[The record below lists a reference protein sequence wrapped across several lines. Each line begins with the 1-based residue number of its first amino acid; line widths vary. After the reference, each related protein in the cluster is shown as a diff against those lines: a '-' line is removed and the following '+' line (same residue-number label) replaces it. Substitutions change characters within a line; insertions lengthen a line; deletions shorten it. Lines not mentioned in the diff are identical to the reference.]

1 MDSLKTLHE
10 NHQGKVS
17 DKWTRYLEDY
27 DPILTP
33 YRNQTIN
40 LLEIGVQNGGSLEV
54 WSKYFPEATHII
66 GCDINEKCQDL
77 HYDDPRIQVIIGDAG
92 TDATKQQILAIVPT
106 FDIIIDDGSHTS
118 GDIVRN
124 FAHYFDRLNDNGTFI
139 IEDLHCSYWQEFDGG
154 LYHPYSAINF
164 LKNLADIVNH
174 EHWGLPLRNNETLEE
189 ICHRYNVIT
198 PHSLAHIHSV
208 EFINSVCI
216 IKKRT
221 PNENELGVRIIAGQ
235 EAVVVENKTANHT
248 RSITPSQ
255 IDTIYPQSQT
265 QVILGLQAQLDEMQ
279 QNLTAAQQQNQQDKT
294 TIATQSAQLVQ
305 LTELSQLLNTKL
317 AQIEKKVLLL
327 EKENNQSTQHLHNHI
342 SNLDNHIAGL
352 QNYTASLESKTK
364 RQAKL
369 WTFRLLKPLF
379 NTERAISSA
388 NRYRKQFTSLVREK
402 GSIGKA
408 YQFLRHAYK
417 QTHSFQ
423 TVKQLLKSSN
433 QPAIAI
439 SDAPLPPVPEIF
451 QNMVS
456 QAANETCAL
465 KVAIIGEMSIPQC
478 KKYRVTQKQ
487 EMFKALGIPCSV
499 TSWTDYEEA
508 KKQISLAS
516 VVIFYRVPAFD
527 SVMALINECRRLRIK
542 TYWDVD
548 DLIFDEETLKISST
562 INSLDEQER
571 DGVINGARLYRKAM
585 LACDEGIASTS
596 GLAEAMREAGL
607 KTVHIVENALDIETL
622 KAAQEINSKAQHSD
636 NIIRIIYGSGTKT
649 HNIDFME
656 AAAAVAETLKKYP
669 NVRFRYIGYLELPAD
684 FDDVKDQIEHIHFCN
699 YTEYLA
705 YLAECDISI
714 APLENF
720 IFNDAK
726 SNIKYLE
733 ASITKLASVCSPR
746 AAFADAIE
754 QGKTAFLAD
763 SKQQWLDAFDALI
776 QDEQLRHNMAAAAY
790 ESVTQR
796 YAPAAVGKTL
806 AAAVQDAAFD
816 AQKSKVLTFNVYYHP
831 QSFGGATIVA
841 EQLNK
846 LLAKDGNHKIYA
858 VTTLPVSHYLKAYD
872 TIRYEYK
879 QVTVFGVAVPSQDM
893 ENYDNPLF
901 SKVVA
906 EIIELVQPEIAHI
919 HCIQGIGVGVM
930 DLCHKKG
937 IKTVVTFHDAWWICP
952 NQFML
957 DGEKFRENWDDVAFA
972 NGKML
977 EHTLSQVDLLLA
989 PSQYFADVHEKKLH
1003 QAVRVNKNGVTLP
1016 IHKLEKRK
1024 SDVIRFG
1031 YVGGKTSIKGVHLIL
1046 EAFRLHNFENT
1057 RLCVVDNMIN
1067 VGAKSFYDQDFAG
1080 IQNYQIMPA
1089 YNQNTI
1095 DQFFAEIDVL
1105 LFPTQWK
1112 ESFGLTV
1119 REAILRD
1126 VWVIATDGG
1135 GVVEDIIDGENGT
1148 IIPFDSD
1155 AEDLSQAIRDV
1166 CKRYQAMPDGA
1177 IINLPKAHIRSFAEQ
1192 KDELAQMY
1200 QELLADKTSI

>member
-1 MDSLKTLHE
+1 MDSLKTLYE
-10 NHQGKVS
+10 THQGKVS
-17 DKWTRYLEDY
+17 EKWALYLNDY
-27 DPILTP
+27 DHILAP
-33 YRNQTIN
+33 YRNQAIS
-40 LLEIGVQNGGSLEV
+40 LLEIGVHNGGGLEI
-54 WSKYFPEATHII
+54 WSKYFPQAAHII
-66 GCDINEKCQDL
+66 GCDSNKKCQTL
-77 HYDDPRIQVIIGDAG
+77 HYDDARIQVVIGDAG
-92 TDATKQQILAIVPT
+92 EKSTKQHILNASPN
-106 FDIIIDDGSHTS
+106 FDIIISNSFHAS

-124 FAHYFDRLNDNGTFI
+124 FANYFDHLNDNGIFI
-139 IEDLHCSYWQEFDGG
+139 IEDLRCSYWQEFDGS
-154 LYHPYSAINF
+154 LYHPHSAISF
-164 LKNLADIVNH
+164 LKNLADVVNH
-174 EHWGLPLRNNETLEE
+174 EHWGLLLRNDKILEP
-189 ICHRYNVIT
+189 IFQRYHVVAPN
-198 PHSLAHIHSV
+198 SLAHIHAV
-208 EFINSVCI
+208 TFANSMCI
-216 IKKRT
+216 ITKRA
-221 PNENELGVRIIAGQ
+221 PSENELGTRVVAGQ
-235 EAVVVENKTANHT
+235 EAVIEQNNTPERAS
-248 RSITPSQ
+248 SIAPNQAHSPYT
-255 IDTIYPQSQT
+255 QSQE
-265 QVILGLQAQLDEMQ
+265 QVILDLQTKLNKLQ
-279 QNLTAAQQQNQQDKT
+279 QDLAAAQRNQQDAT
-294 TIATQSAQLVQ
+294 TVSGC
-305 LTELSQLLNTKL
+305 LNHT
-317 AQIEKKVLLL
+317 
-327 EKENNQSTQHLHNHI
+327 
-342 SNLDNHIAGL
+342 
-352 QNYTASLESKTK
+352 SKPKNKAERHT
-364 RQAKL
+364 KL
-369 WTFRLLKPLF
+369 WTFRLFKPLF
-379 NTERAISSA
+379 NTERAIRST
-388 NRYRKQFTSLVREK
+388 NRYRKQFAALVREK
-402 GSIGKA
+402 GSFGKA
-408 YQFLRHAYK
+408 YQFLRRAYK
-417 QTHSFQ
+417 QTHSFK
-423 TVKQLLKSSN
+423 TVKQLLRESSN
-433 QPAIAI
+433 KY
-439 SDAPLPPVPEIF
+439 PLLPEIF
-451 QNMVS
+451 QATVS

-465 KVAIIGEMSIPQC
+465 KVAIIGEMSLPLC

-487 EMFKALGIPCSV
+487 EMFEELGIPCSV
-499 TSWTDYEEA
+499 TSWLDYEEA
-508 KKQISLAS
+508 RKQISLAS
-516 VVIFYRVPAFD
+516 VVIFYRVPAFPN
-527 SVMALINECRRLRIK
+527 VMALINECRRLRIK

-548 DLIFDEETLKISST
+548 DLIFDEEILKISGT
-562 INSLDEQER
+562 ISSLDEQDR
-571 DGVINGARLYRKAM
+571 NGIINSAKLYREAM

-607 KTVHIVENALDIETL
+607 KTVHVVENALDIETL

-636 NIIRIIYGSGTKT
+636 NIIRIIYGSGSKT
-649 HNIDFME
+649 HNVDFME

-684 FDDVKDQIEHIHFCN
+684 FDDVKDQIEHISFCN

-816 AQKSKVLTFNVYYHP
+816 AQKSKVLTFNVHYHP
-831 QSFGGATIVA
+831 QSLGDDPTIVA

-846 LLAKDGNHKIYA
+846 LLAKDGRHKIYA

-872 TIRYEYK
+872 TIRYEYN
-879 QVTVFGVAVPSQDM
+879 QVTVFGVAVPPEDGA
-893 ENYDNPLF
+893 NYDNPLF
-901 SKVVA
+901 SKAVA
-906 EIIELVQPEIAHI
+906 EIIALVQPEIAHI
-919 HCIQGIGVGVM
+919 HCIQGMGVGVV

-977 EHTLSQVDLLLA
+977 EHTLSQADLLLA
-989 PSQYFADVHEKKLH
+989 PSRYFADVHEQKLH

-1046 EAFRLHNFENT
+1046 EAFRQHNFDST

-1067 VGAKSFYDQDFAG
+1067 VGLKSFYDEDFAG
-1080 IQNYQIMPA
+1080 IQNYEIVPA

-1166 CKRYQAMPDGA
+1166 CARYQAMPDGA

-1200 QELLADKTSI
+1200 QELLSDKTNI

>member
-1 MDSLKTLHE
+1 MDSLKTLYE
-10 NHQGKVS
+10 THQGKVS
-17 DKWTRYLEDY
+17 EKWALYLNNY
-27 DPILTP
+27 DHILAP
-33 YRNQTIN
+33 YRSQAIS
-40 LLEIGVQNGGSLEV
+40 LLEIGVHNGGSLEI
-54 WSKYFPEATHII
+54 WSKYFPQAAHII
-66 GCDINEKCQDL
+66 GCDNNEKCQTL
-77 HYDDPRIQVIIGDAG
+77 HYDDARIQVIIGDAREKS
-92 TDATKQQILAIVPT
+92 TKQHILNASPN
-106 FDIIIDDGSHTS
+106 FDIIISNGSHAS

-124 FAHYFDRLNDNGTFI
+124 FADYFDHLNDNGTFI
-139 IEDLHCSYWQEFDGG
+139 IEDLRCSYWQEFDGG
-154 LYHPYSAINF
+154 LYHPHSAISF
-164 LKNLADIVNH
+164 LKNLADVVNH
-174 EHWGLPLRNNETLEE
+174 EHWGLLLRNDKILEP
-189 ICHRYNVIT
+189 IFQRYHAVAPN
-198 PHSLAHIHSV
+198 SLAHIHSV
-208 EFINSVCI
+208 TFANSMCI
-216 IKKRT
+216 ITKRA
-221 PNENELGVRIIAGQ
+221 PSENELGTRIIAGQ
-235 EAVVVENKTANHT
+235 EAVIEKNGISEQEH
-248 RSITPSQ
+248 SIAPSQ
-255 IDTIYPQSQT
+255 AHSPYTQSQE
-265 QVILGLQAQLDEMQ
+265 QVILNLQAKLNKLQ
-279 QNLTAAQQQNQQDKT
+279 QDLATAQRNQQDET
-294 TIATQSAQLVQ
+294 NISGCLNHT
-305 LTELSQLLNTKL
+305 SQPRNKAERHT
-317 AQIEKKVLLL
+317 
-327 EKENNQSTQHLHNHI
+327 
-342 SNLDNHIAGL
+342 
-352 QNYTASLESKTK
+352 
-364 RQAKL
+364 KL

-379 NTERAISSA
+379 NTERTIRSA
-388 NRYRKQFTSLVREK
+388 NRYRKQFAALVREK

-408 YQFLRHAYK
+408 YQFLRRAYK
-417 QTHSFQ
+417 QTHSFK
-423 TVKQLLKSSN
+423 TVKQLLRESSN
-433 QPAIAI
+433 KYP
-439 SDAPLPPVPEIF
+439 PLPEIF
-451 QNMVS
+451 RATVS

-465 KVAIIGEMSIPQC
+465 KVAIIGEMSLPLC

-487 EMFKALGIPCSV
+487 EMFEELGIPCSV
-499 TSWTDYEEA
+499 TSWLDYEEA
-508 KKQISLAS
+508 RKQISLAS
-516 VVIFYRVPAFD
+516 VVIFYRVPAFPN
-527 SVMALINECRRLRIK
+527 VMALINNECRRLRIK

-548 DLIFDEETLKISST
+548 DLIFDEEILKISGT
-562 INSLDEQER
+562 ISSLDEQDR
-571 DGVINGARLYRKAM
+571 NGIINSAKLYREAM

-607 KTVHIVENALDIETL
+607 KTVHVVENALDIETL

-636 NIIRIIYGSGTKT
+636 NIIRIIYGSGSKT
-649 HNIDFME
+649 HNVDFME

-684 FDDVKDQIEHIHFCN
+684 FDDVKDQIEHIPFCN

-776 QDEQLRHNMAAAAY
+776 QDEQLRHNMATAAY

-796 YAPAAVGKTL
+796 YTPAAVGKTL
-806 AAAVQDAAFD
+806 AAAVQDAAFG
-816 AQKSKVLTFNVYYHP
+816 AQKSKVLTFNVHYHP
-831 QSFGGATIVA
+831 QSLGDDPTIVA

-872 TIRYEYK
+872 TIRYEYN
-879 QVTVFGVAVPSQDM
+879 QVTVFGVAVPPEDGA
-893 ENYDNPLF
+893 NYDNPLF
-901 SKVVA
+901 SKAVA
-906 EIIELVQPEIAHI
+906 EIIALVQPEIAHI
-919 HCIQGIGVGVM
+919 HCIQGIGAGVV

-977 EHTLSQVDLLLA
+977 EHTLSQADLLLA
-989 PSQYFADVHEKKLH
+989 PSRYFADVHEQKLH
-1003 QAVRVNKNGVTLP
+1003 QTVRVNKNGVTLP

-1080 IQNYQIMPA
+1080 IQNYQIVPA

-1166 CKRYQAMPDGA
+1166 CARYQAMPDGA

>member
-1 MDSLKTLHE
+1 MDSLKTLYE
-10 NHQGKVS
+10 THQGKVS
-17 DKWTRYLEDY
+17 EKWALYLNDY
-27 DPILTP
+27 DHILAP
-33 YRNQTIN
+33 YRNQAIS
-40 LLEIGVQNGGSLEV
+40 LLEIGVHNGGSLEI
-54 WSKYFPEATHII
+54 WSKYFPQAAHII
-66 GCDINEKCQDL
+66 GCDSNEQCQTL
-77 HYDDPRIQVIIGDAG
+77 HYDDARIQVVIGDAG
-92 TDATKQQILAIVPT
+92 EKSTKQHILNASPN
-106 FDIIIDDGSHTS
+106 FDIIISNGFHAS

-124 FAHYFDRLNDNGTFI
+124 FANYFDHLNDNGTFI
-139 IEDLHCSYWQEFDGG
+139 IEDLRCSYWQEFDGG
-154 LYHPYSAINF
+154 LYHPHSAISF
-164 LKNLADIVNH
+164 LKNLADVVNH
-174 EHWGLPLRNNETLEE
+174 EHWGLLLRNDKVLEP
-189 ICHRYNVIT
+189 IFQHYHAVAPN
-198 PHSLAHIHSV
+198 SLAHIHV
-208 EFINSVCI
+208 VTFANSMCI
-216 IKKRT
+216 ITKRA
-221 PNENELGVRIIAGQ
+221 PSENELGTRVVAGQ
-235 EAVVVENKTANHT
+235 EAVIEQNNTPERAS
-248 RSITPSQ
+248 SIAPSQ
-255 IDTIYPQSQT
+255 AHSPYTQSQE
-265 QVILGLQAQLDEMQ
+265 QVILDLQTKLNKLQ
-279 QNLTAAQQQNQQDKT
+279 QDLAAAQRNQQDET
-294 TIATQSAQLVQ
+294 TVSGC
-305 LTELSQLLNTKL
+305 LNHT
-317 AQIEKKVLLL
+317 
-327 EKENNQSTQHLHNHI
+327 
-342 SNLDNHIAGL
+342 
-352 QNYTASLESKTK
+352 SKPKNKAERHT
-364 RQAKL
+364 KL
-369 WTFRLLKPLF
+369 WTFRLFKPLF
-379 NTERAISSA
+379 NTERAIRST
-388 NRYRKQFTSLVREK
+388 NRYRKQFAALVREK

-408 YQFLRHAYK
+408 YQFLRRAYK
-417 QTHSFQ
+417 QTHSFK
-423 TVKQLLKSSN
+423 TVKQLLRESSN
-433 QPAIAI
+433 KYP
-439 SDAPLPPVPEIF
+439 PLPEIF
-451 QNMVS
+451 QATVS

-465 KVAIIGEMSIPQC
+465 KVAIIGEMSLPLC

-487 EMFKALGIPCSV
+487 EMFEELGIPCSV
-499 TSWTDYEEA
+499 TSWLDYEEA
-508 KKQISLAS
+508 RKQISLAS
-516 VVIFYRVPAFD
+516 VVIFYRVPAFPN
-527 SVMALINECRRLRIK
+527 VMALINECRRLRIK

-548 DLIFDEETLKISST
+548 DLIFDEEILKISGT
-562 INSLDEQER
+562 ISSLDEQDR
-571 DGVINGARLYRKAM
+571 NGIINSAKLYREAM

-596 GLAEAMREAGL
+596 GLAEAMREVGL

-636 NIIRIIYGSGTKT
+636 NIIRIIYGSGSKT
-649 HNIDFME
+649 HNVDFME

-684 FDDVKDQIEHIHFCN
+684 FDDVKDQIEHIPFCN
-699 YTEYLA
+699 YTEYFA

-754 QGKTAFLAD
+754 HGKTAFLAD

-816 AQKSKVLTFNVYYHP
+816 AQKSKVLTFNVHYHP
-831 QSFGGATIVA
+831 QSLGDDPTIVT

-846 LLAKDGNHKIYA
+846 LLAKDGNYKIYA

-872 TIRYEYK
+872 TIRYEYN
-879 QVTVFGVAVPSQDM
+879 QVTVFGVAVPPEDGA
-893 ENYDNPLF
+893 NYDNPLF
-901 SKVVA
+901 SKAVA
-906 EIIELVQPEIAHI
+906 EIIALVQPEIAHI
-919 HCIQGIGVGVM
+919 HCIQGMGVGVV

-957 DGEKFRENWDDVAFA
+957 DGFMLDGEKFRENWDDVAFA

-977 EHTLSQVDLLLA
+977 EHTLSQADLLLA
-989 PSQYFADVHEKKLH
+989 PSRYFADVHEQKLH

-1057 RLCVVDNMIN
+1057 QLCVVDNMIN
-1067 VGAKSFYDQDFAG
+1067 VGAKSFYDEDFAG

-1126 VWVIATDGG
+1126 VWVITTDDG

>member
-1 MDSLKTLHE
+1 MDSLKTLYE
-10 NHQGKVS
+10 THQGKVS
-17 DKWTRYLEDY
+17 EKWALYLNDHNH
-27 DPILTP
+27 ILAP
-33 YRNQTIN
+33 YRNQAIS
-40 LLEIGVQNGGSLEV
+40 LLEIGVHNGGSLEI
-54 WSKYFPEATHII
+54 WSKYFPQAAHII
-66 GCDINEKCQDL
+66 GCDNNEKCQTL
-77 HYDDPRIQVIIGDAG
+77 HYDDARIQVVIGDAG
-92 TDATKQQILAIVPT
+92 EKSTKQHILNASPN
-106 FDIIIDDGSHTS
+106 FDIIISNGSHAS

-124 FAHYFDRLNDNGTFI
+124 FADYFDHLNDNGTFI
-139 IEDLHCSYWQEFDGG
+139 IEDLRCSYWQEFDGG
-154 LYHPYSAINF
+154 LYHPHSAISF
-164 LKNLADIVNH
+164 LKNLADVVNH
-174 EHWGLPLRNNETLEE
+174 EHWGFLLRNDKILEP
-189 ICHRYNVIT
+189 IFQRYHAVAPN
-198 PHSLAHIHSV
+198 SLTHIHSV
-208 EFINSVCI
+208 TFANSMCI
-216 IKKRT
+216 ITKRA
-221 PNENELGVRIIAGQ
+221 PSENELGTRVVAGQ
-235 EAVVVENKTANHT
+235 EAVIEQNNTSERAS
-248 RSITPSQ
+248 SIAPSQ
-255 IDTIYPQSQT
+255 AHSPYTQSQE
-265 QVILGLQAQLDEMQ
+265 QVILDLQAKLNKLQ
-279 QNLTAAQQQNQQDKT
+279 QDLATAQRNQQDET
-294 TIATQSAQLVQ
+294 NISGCLNHT
-305 LTELSQLLNTKL
+305 SQPRNKAERHTK
-317 AQIEKKVLLL
+317 I
-327 EKENNQSTQHLHNHI
+327 
-342 SNLDNHIAGL
+342 
-352 QNYTASLESKTK
+352 
-364 RQAKL
+364 

-379 NTERAISSA
+379 NTERAIRSA
-388 NRYRKQFTSLVREK
+388 NRYRKQFAALVREK
-402 GSIGKA
+402 GSIDKA
-408 YQFLRHAYK
+408 YQFLRRAYK
-417 QTHSFQ
+417 QTHSFK
-423 TVKQLLKSSN
+423 TVKQLLRESSN
-433 QPAIAI
+433 KYP
-439 SDAPLPPVPEIF
+439 PLPEIF
-451 QNMVS
+451 RATVS
-456 QAANETCAL
+456 QAANETCVL
-465 KVAIIGEMSIPQC
+465 KVAIIGEMSLPLC

-487 EMFKALGIPCSV
+487 EMFEELGIPCSV
-499 TSWTDYEEA
+499 TSWLDYEEA
-508 KKQISLAS
+508 RKQISLAS
-516 VVIFYRVPAFD
+516 VVIFYRVPAFPN
-527 SVMALINECRRLRIK
+527 VMALINECRRLRIK

-548 DLIFDEETLKISST
+548 DLIFDEEILKISGT
-562 INSLDEQER
+562 ISSLDEQDR
-571 DGVINGARLYRKAM
+571 NGIINSAKLYRKAM

-607 KTVHIVENALDIETL
+607 KTVHVVENALDIETL

-636 NIIRIIYGSGTKT
+636 NIIRIIYGSGSKT
-649 HNIDFME
+649 HNVDFME

-684 FDDVKDQIEHIHFCN
+684 FDDVKDQIEHIPFCN

-754 QGKTAFLAD
+754 HGKIAFLAD

-796 YAPAAVGKTL
+796 YAPVAVGKTI

-816 AQKSKVLTFNVYYHP
+816 AQKSKVLTFNVHYHP
-831 QSFGGATIVA
+831 QSLGDDPTIVA

-872 TIRYEYK
+872 TIRYEYN
-879 QVTVFGVAVPSQDM
+879 QVTVFGVAVPPEDGA
-893 ENYDNPLF
+893 NYDNPLF
-901 SKVVA
+901 SKAVA
-906 EIIELVQPEIAHI
+906 EIIALVQPEIAHI
-919 HCIQGIGVGVM
+919 HCIQGMGVGVV

-957 DGEKFRENWDDVAFA
+957 DGFMLDGEKFRENWDDVAFA

-977 EHTLSQVDLLLA
+977 EHTLSQADLLLA
-989 PSQYFADVHEKKLH
+989 PSQYFADVYEQKLH

-1031 YVGGKTSIKGVHLIL
+1031 YVGGKTNIKGVHLIL

-1057 RLCVVDNMIN
+1057 QLYVVDNMIN
-1067 VGAKSFYDQDFAG
+1067 MGAKSFYDQDFAG
-1080 IQNYQIMPA
+1080 IQNYQIVPA

-1155 AEDLSQAIRDV
+1155 AEDLSQAIHEV
-1166 CKRYQAMPDGA
+1166 CARYQAMPDGA

-1192 KDELAQMY
+1192 KDELMQMY
-1200 QELLADKTSI
+1200 QELLADKTNI

>member
-1 MDSLKTLHE
+1 MDTLKNLHE

-33 YRNQTIN
+33 YRNQAIN

-77 HYDDPRIQVIIGDAG
+77 HYEDPRIQVIIGDAG
-92 TDATKQQILAIVPT
+92 TEATKQQILTIVPT

-174 EHWGLPLRNNETLEE
+174 EHWGLPLRNSETLEE
-189 ICHRYNVIT
+189 ICQHYNVIT
-198 PHSLAHIHSV
+198 PSSLAHIHSV

-235 EAVVVENKTANHT
+235 EAAVVENKTANHT

-265 QVILGLQAQLDEMQ
+265 QVILGLQAQLNEMQ
-279 QNLTAAQQQNQQDKT
+279 QNLTAAQQQNQQGKT
-294 TIATQSAQLVQ
+294 TIATQSAKLVQ
-305 LTELSQLLNTKL
+305 LTD
-317 AQIEKKVLLL
+317 
-327 EKENNQSTQHLHNHI
+327 HI

-352 QNYTASLESKTK
+352 QNYAASLESKNK

-388 NRYRKQFTSLVREK
+388 NRYRKQFTSLAREK

-408 YQFLRHAYK
+408 YQFLRRAYK
-417 QTHSFQ
+417 QTHSFK
-423 TVKQLLKSSN
+423 TVKQLLKSGTSSS
-433 QPAIAI
+433 PVVAT
-439 SDAPLPPVPEIF
+439 SLPSIPEIF

-456 QAANETCAL
+456 QSANETCAL
-465 KVAIIGEMSIPQC
+465 KVAIIAEMSIPQC
-478 KKYRVTQKQ
+478 KKYRVMQKQ

-548 DLIFDEETLKISST
+548 DLIFDEETLKISIT
-562 INSLDEQER
+562 VNALNKQER

-585 LACDEGIASTS
+585 LACDEGITSTP

-607 KTVHIVENALDIETL
+607 KTVHVVENALDIETL

-636 NIIRIIYGSGTKT
+636 NIIRIIYGSGTNT

-684 FDDVKDQIEHIHFCN
+684 FDDVKDQIEHIPFCN

-763 SKQQWLDAFDALI
+763 NKQQWLDAFDALI

-796 YAPAAVGKTL
+796 YAPASVGKTL

-816 AQKSKVLTFNVYYHP
+816 QQKSKVLTFNVFYYP
-831 QSFGGATIVA
+831 QPFGGATIVA

-846 LLAKDGNHKIYA
+846 LLAKDGHHKIYA

-977 EHTLSQVDLLLA
+977 EHTLSQADLLLA
-989 PSQYFADVHEKKLH
+989 PSQYFADVYEQKLH

-1016 IHKLEKRK
+1016 IHKLEKCK

-1057 RLCVVDNMIN
+1057 QLCVVDNMIN
-1067 VGAKSFYDQDFAG
+1067 LGAKSFYDQDFAG
-1080 IQNYQIMPA
+1080 IQNYQIVPA

-1166 CKRYQAMPDGA
+1166 CARYQAMPDGA

-1200 QELLADKTSI
+1200 QELLADKTNI

>member
-1 MDSLKTLHE
+1 MDSLKTLYE
-10 NHQGKVS
+10 THQGKVS
-17 DKWTRYLEDY
+17 EKWALYLNDY
-27 DPILTP
+27 DHILAP
-33 YRNQTIN
+33 YRNQAIS
-40 LLEIGVQNGGSLEV
+40 LLEIGVHNGGGLEI
-54 WSKYFPEATHII
+54 WSKYFPQAAHII
-66 GCDINEKCQDL
+66 GCDSNKKCQTL
-77 HYDDPRIQVIIGDAG
+77 HYDDARIQVVIGDAG
-92 TDATKQQILAIVPT
+92 EKSTKQHILNASPN
-106 FDIIIDDGSHTS
+106 FDIIISNGFHAS

-124 FAHYFDRLNDNGTFI
+124 FADYFDHLNDNGIFI
-139 IEDLHCSYWQEFDGG
+139 IEDLRCSYWQEFDGG
-154 LYHPYSAINF
+154 LYHPHSAISF
-164 LKNLADIVNH
+164 LKNLADVVNH
-174 EHWGLPLRNNETLEE
+174 EHWGLLLRNDKVLEP
-189 ICHRYNVIT
+189 IFQRYHAVAPN
-198 PHSLAHIHSV
+198 SLAHIHAV
-208 EFINSVCI
+208 TFANSMCI
-216 IKKRT
+216 ITKRA
-221 PNENELGVRIIAGQ
+221 PSENELGTQVVAGQ
-235 EAVVVENKTANHT
+235 EAVIEQNNTPERAS
-248 RSITPSQ
+248 SIASSQ
-255 IDTIYPQSQT
+255 AHSPYTQSQE
-265 QVILGLQAQLDEMQ
+265 QVILDLQAKLNKLQ
-279 QNLTAAQQQNQQDKT
+279 QDLAAAQRNQQDET
-294 TIATQSAQLVQ
+294 TVSGC
-305 LTELSQLLNTKL
+305 LNHT
-317 AQIEKKVLLL
+317 
-327 EKENNQSTQHLHNHI
+327 
-342 SNLDNHIAGL
+342 
-352 QNYTASLESKTK
+352 SKPKNKAERHT
-364 RQAKL
+364 KL

-379 NTERAISSA
+379 NTERAIHSA
-388 NRYRKQFTSLVREK
+388 NRYHKQFAALMREK

-408 YQFLRHAYK
+408 YQFLRRAYK
-417 QTHSFQ
+417 QTHSFK
-423 TVKQLLKSSN
+423 TVKQLLRESSN
-433 QPAIAI
+433 KYP
-439 SDAPLPPVPEIF
+439 PLPEIF
-451 QNMVS
+451 QATVS

-465 KVAIIGEMSIPQC
+465 KVAIIGEMSLPLC

-487 EMFKALGIPCSV
+487 EMFEELGIPCSV
-499 TSWTDYEEA
+499 TSWLDYEEA
-508 KKQISLAS
+508 RKQISLAS
-516 VVIFYRVPAFD
+516 VVIFYRVPAFPN
-527 SVMALINECRRLRIK
+527 VMALINECRRLRIK

-548 DLIFDEETLKISST
+548 DLIFDEEILKISGT
-562 INSLDEQER
+562 ISSLDEQDR
-571 DGVINGARLYRKAM
+571 NGIINSAKLYREAM

-607 KTVHIVENALDIETL
+607 KTVHVVENALDIETL

-636 NIIRIIYGSGTKT
+636 NIIRIIYGSGSKT
-649 HNIDFME
+649 HNVDFME

-684 FDDVKDQIEHIHFCN
+684 FDDVKDQIEHIPFCN

-816 AQKSKVLTFNVYYHP
+816 AQKSKVLTFNVHYHP
-831 QSFGGATIVA
+831 QSLGDDPTIVT

-872 TIRYEYK
+872 TIRYEYE
-879 QVTVFGVAVPSQDM
+879 QVTVFGVAVPPEDGA
-893 ENYDNPLF
+893 NYDNPLF
-901 SKVVA
+901 SKAVA
-906 EIIELVQPEIAHI
+906 EIIALVQPEIAHI
-919 HCIQGIGVGVM
+919 HCIQGIGAGVV

-977 EHTLSQVDLLLA
+977 EHTLSQADLLLA
-989 PSQYFADVHEKKLH
+989 PSQYFADVHEQKLH

-1057 RLCVVDNMIN
+1057 QLCVVDNMIN

-1080 IQNYQIMPA
+1080 IQNYQIVPA

-1155 AEDLSQAIRDV
+1155 AEDLSQTIHEV
-1166 CKRYQAMPDGA
+1166 CARYQAMPDGA